1 MLAVLGFAM
10 VFVFMFLIMTKRMS
24 ALVALILIPIIFAL
38 IGGFYANVGPMML
51 DGIKKLAPTGI
62 MLMFAILYFGIM
74 IDSGLFDPI
83 IGKILKIVNGDPL
96 KIVVGTAILTIYCFI
111 GW

>member
-10 VFVFMFLIMTKRMS
+10 VFVFMFLIMTKRIS

-83 IGKILKIVNGDPL
+83 ISKILKIVNGC
-96 KIVVGTAILTIYCFI
+96 A
-111 GW
+111 